1 MINKEKLQKNKSRN
15 LRNKFSSPLLTTH
28 YLLPNSSG
36 FTLVETMVAITV
48 LLLAIVGPMSLAQ
61 QGIYSSRASKDQIT
75 AYYLAQ
81 EAFEYVRNQ
90 RDYNILNGK
99 NLVFG
104 LANCLGNSCII
115 DSVNNNV
122 DSCGTSCD
130 LLRESPEGL
139 FGYDGSWA
147 ETDFRRKVFILP
159 SAVNSDEIVIEVTM
173 SWDND
178 TKFFITKESLFDI
191 R

>member
-1 MINKEKLQKNKSRN
+1 MRNILKMQKSKIKNQNRQFLKNKN
-15 LRNKFSSPLLTTH
+15 YQIKTG
-28 YLLPNSSG
+28 SG

-48 LLLAIVGPMSLAQ
+48 LLLAIVGPMTLAQ
-61 QGIYSSRASKDQIT
+61 QGISSSRASKNQIT

-99 NLVFG
+99 NLLFG
-104 LANCLGNSCII
+104 LANCLGDSCII
-115 DSVNNNV
+115 DSINDDV
-122 DSCGTSCD
+122 SACGASCD

-139 FGYDGSWA
+139 FGYDGSWT
-147 ETDFRRKVFILP
+147 ETDFRRKVFIVP
-159 SAVNSDEIVIEVTM
+159 SGMNSDEIVVEVTM

-178 TKFFITKESLFDI
+178 TKTFMTKESLFDT